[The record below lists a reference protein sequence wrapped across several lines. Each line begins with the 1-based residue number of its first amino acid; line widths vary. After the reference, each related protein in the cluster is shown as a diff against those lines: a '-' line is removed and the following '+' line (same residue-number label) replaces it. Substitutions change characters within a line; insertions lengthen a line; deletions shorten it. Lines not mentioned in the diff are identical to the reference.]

1 MSMSL
6 FRRLPIS
13 SPLVSG
19 AVRAPPT
26 MRMCVR
32 PIVRTYRPMA
42 LAATVPRVASRSSF
56 VGAAGLLAGGSLFMG
71 GLLGWND
78 KSTHCEPAPV
88 VEPPIDGNPKSMVNV
103 YQLSFGTICGLCA
116 GIFIKKGLKII
127 AFVLGGAYI
136 LLQYLATK
144 RLIHIDWN
152 SFKNTYSSS
161 VDRLAGPVDAN
172 QNKFQQLPLMRIW
185 RRTID
190 FLTTDFQERA
200 TFIAGL
206 VLGLRLG

>member
-1 MSMSL
+1 MSL
-6 FRRLPIS
+6 FRRAPFP
-13 SPLVSG
+13 SPLLSG
-19 AVRAPPT
+19 PVRVPPM
-26 MRMCVR
+26 MRMSLR
-32 PIVRTYRPMA
+32 PMMRTYRPVA
-42 LAATVPRVASRSSF
+42 LAAAAPRVASCSSF

-71 GLLGWND
+71 GLLGRND
-78 KSTHCEPAPV
+78 KVAHCEPAPV

-144 RLIHIDWN
+144 RLIRIDWS

-161 VDRLAGPVDAN
+161 VDHLAGPVDAS

-185 RRTID
+185 RRTVD

>member
-1 MSMSL
+1 
-6 FRRLPIS
+6 
-13 SPLVSG
+13 
-19 AVRAPPT
+19 
-26 MRMCVR
+26 
-32 PIVRTYRPMA
+32 
-42 LAATVPRVASRSSF
+42 
-56 VGAAGLLAGGSLFMG
+56 LAGGSLFMG

-127 AFVLGGAYI
+127 AFILGGAYI

>member
-78 KSTHCEPAPV
+78 
-88 VEPPIDGNPKSMVNV
+88 N
-103 YQLSFGTICGLCA
+103 
-116 GIFIKKGLKII
+116 
-127 AFVLGGAYI
+127 
-136 LLQYLATK
+136 
-144 RLIHIDWN
+144 
-152 SFKNTYSSS
+152 
-161 VDRLAGPVDAN
+161 
-172 QNKFQQLPLMRIW
+172 
-185 RRTID
+185 RRTVSQ
-190 FLTTDFQERA
+190 LLWLSHRLMETQRA
-200 TFIAGL
+200 W
-206 VLGLRLG
+206 